1 MLQRLKRRAG
11 RWVDHICLSGTA
23 RRIRAERLTYL
34 PVRKL
39 VRIES
44 ALAEIR
50 RNKVQGDVIEF
61 GVALGGSAILLAQAA
76 GDGRRFFGLDVFAMI
91 PPPTSEKDDAKSK
104 DRYQVIA
111 SGQATGFGDDPY
123 YGYRDDLYEH
133 VSTQLAR
140 FGRPVDGKQVNL
152 VKGLFEETLPTLD
165 VERIAFAH
173 IDCDWYDPVR
183 YCLRETARRL
193 APGGVIVID
202 DYNDYAGCRAAV
214 DEFLARNGDFDMEP
228 GLNPI
233 LRRVA
238 SALPR
243 AH

>member
-1 MLQRLKRRAG
+1 MLHSLKWRTSRWIDQMRL
-11 RWVDHICLSGTA
+11 SPTA
-23 RRIRAERLTYL
+23 RRIRSERLTYL

-50 RNKVQGDVIEF
+50 RNNVPGDVIEF

-76 GDGRRFFGLDVFAMI
+76 GEGRRFFGLDVFSMI

-104 DRYQVIA
+104 ERYETIA
-111 SGQATGFGDDPY
+111 SGQATGFGDDAY

-133 VSTQLAR
+133 VSAQLAR
-140 FGRPVDGKQVNL
+140 FGTPVDGRRVNL

-165 VERIAFAH
+165 VHRIAFAH

-183 YCLRETARRL
+183 YCLQETARRL
-193 APGGVIVID
+193 TPGGVIVID

-214 DEFLARNGDFDMEP
+214 DEFLAQNDDFDVES

-233 LRRVA
+233 LRRA
-238 SALPR
+238 AAAQPR
-243 AH
+243 VH

>member
-1 MLQRLKRRAG
+1 MLHSLKRRTS
-11 RWVDHICLSGTA
+11 RWIDQMRLSATA

-44 ALAEIR
+44 ALAEVR
-50 RNKVQGDVIEF
+50 RNNVPGDVMEF

-76 GDGRRFFGLDVFAMI
+76 GEGRRFFGLDVFAMI

-104 DRYQVIA
+104 DRYQIIA
-111 SGQATGFGDDPY
+111 AGQATGFGDDPY

-133 VSTQLAR
+133 VSAQLAR
-140 FGRPVDGKQVNL
+140 FGTPVDGRRINL

-165 VERIAFAH
+165 VGRIAFAH

-183 YCLRETARRL
+183 YCLHETARRL

-214 DEFLARNGDFDMEP
+214 DEFLAQNGDFDVEP

-233 LRRVA
+233 LRRA
-238 SALPR
+238 DSAQPR
-243 AH
+243 VH